1 MILRTRHVVR
11 SKMIKIYI
19 YAVKTVDAFHD
30 QYICLVFLKKMGE
43 IMGRSWEDHGKIMG
57 IIVNVDEKYL
67 CLGVDQIQQLRSRSE
82 VQGLPSGPGAS
93 CCTKEMVPQQLCGHS
108 ILRYS
113 TIF

>member
-1 MILRTRHVVR
+1 
-11 SKMIKIYI
+11 
-19 YAVKTVDAFHD
+19 
-30 QYICLVFLKKMGE
+30 
-43 IMGRSWEDHGKIMG
+43 MGRSWEDHGKIMG

-82 VQGLPSGPGAS
+82 VQGLPSRPGAS